1 MKKWLKGSFAAA
13 MAASLVI
20 AGCSAG
26 GGKDKG
32 DADSAANGQG
42 GQTAVKLKLWGAV
55 PEENGPAAVVEKWN
69 KANPDIQVEYVRY
82 INDDS
87 GNTKLD
93 TALMTQSDA
102 PDIFFSYGENNL
114 FRRQNANMTAPLDDL
129 IKSENFDVDGIIGE
143 ENLLKHNGQI
153 HYLPAYKNIDF
164 VVLNKKALDEAGE
177 KVPTNWTWDDFAQL
191 AAKLNKGERKGAFVT
206 PGADLLIGK
215 FTLVSSQP
223 RDSFYTADGLSNLN
237 HPAMKKGLEIQKSLY
252 DQGLMIGW
260 GEALATKLDPANELL
275 TGKAAM
281 VYGGA
286 WMMRSLKDTAKWPR
300 DFAVAFAPAPQ
311 YEKGT
316 NVNNGGMNDFMSIN
330 KNSKY
335 KEQAF
340 KFIKWYLTEGNMDM
354 IPGGRIPTNKKANF
368 DQVTQMIVGDSKEV
382 IDAESLANVLKA
394 DYTFAVREKAT
405 AFPQITNITKEEAE
419 KYFMGQQT
427 VDQALAAMKKRADQA
442 IQEESKK

>member
-26 GGKDKG
+26 GKDKG
-32 DADSAANGQG
+32 DADSAASGQG
-42 GQTAVKLKLWGAV
+42 GQAAVKLKLWGAV

-114 FRRQNANMTAPLDDL
+114 FRRQNANMTTPLDDL

-177 KVPTNWTWDDFAQL
+177 KVPTDWTWDDFAEL

-340 KFIKWYLTEGNMDM
+340 KFIKWYLTEGNLDM
-354 IPGGRIPTNKKANF
+354 IPGGRIPTNKKADF

-442 IQEESKK
+442 IQEETKS